1 MRQAWMFFERRGEG
15 ALALFRQMM
24 PGDRKRELLQSE
36 RNIAASLKQSIPV
49 IDSVQVS
56 GQWPVDITQE
66 EPPVSRKYIGNQTV
80 TLNTPSRDYA
90 IFGEFFQVMQWHIH
104 EFCGVIQIGPTTVSL
119 VNGDRQ

>member
-80 TLNTPSRDYA
+80 TLNTPSIYHDNC
-90 IFGEFFQVMQWHIH
+90 IFGKFFRL
-104 EFCGVIQIGPTTVSL
+104 C
-119 VNGDRQ
+119 NGTYTSFEESYKLAPQRFLS

>member
-1 MRQAWMFFERRGEG
+1 M
-15 ALALFRQMM
+15 ALFRQMM
-24 PGDRKRELLQSE
+24 PYDRKRELLQSE

-80 TLNTPSRDYA
+80 TLNTPSRYYTKC

-104 EFCGVIQIGPTTVSL
+104 EF
-119 VNGDRQ
+119 